1 MIEAR
6 DTALLLEGGGMR
18 ASYGTG
24 ALDVLMENDV
34 RFGWAGGVSAG
45 ATHLVSYLTG
55 ERDRLRHSFVDFAT
69 DPNFGGWTWLLR
81 GKGYFNAAYIYG
93 DAPERDLPRPYD
105 FARALQSDV
114 EFRICSTRADNGD
127 PVYWGREDVSSTG
140 ELMAAVRAS
149 STIPLAMPVPRI
161 DGVPYVDGALGPSGG
176 IPLDAAL
183 ADGYSRFFAV
193 LTHPRGYVKPP
204 MGRTRMWRTILRKYP
219 AVAEAMAT
227 RHIRYNATMDRLYAL
242 ERAGRAF
249 LYFPEDEK
257 PVSSTERN
265 VEVLRDS
272 LMRGTMQAE
281 RDWPSFESFLRS
293 GSRRGSDDRVTTPA
307 Q

>member
-1 MIEAR
+1 MTDAR

-24 ALDVLMENDV
+24 VLDLLLEHDV

-45 ATHLVSYLTG
+45 ATHLISYLTR
-55 ERDRLRHSFVDFAT
+55 ERDRLRHSLVDFAM

-81 GKGYFNAAYIYG
+81 GKGYFNADYIYEQ
-93 DAPERDLPRPYD
+93 APELDLPRPYD
-105 FARALQSDV
+105 FAAAMDSGT
-114 EFRICSTRADNGD
+114 EFRISATRADNGD
-127 PVYWGREDVSSTG
+127 PVYWGREDVSSTAD
-140 ELMAAVRAS
+140 LMTRVRAS

-183 ADGYSRFFAV
+183 ADGYGRFFAV

-204 MGRTRMWRTILRKYP
+204 MGKTRVWRALLRRYP

-242 ERAGRAF
+242 EKAGRAF
-249 LYFPEDEK
+249 LYFPEDEA

-265 VEVLRDS
+265 VDVLRDS
-272 LMRGTMQAE
+272 LARGMVQAQ
-281 RDWPSFESFLRS
+281 RDWPGMAAFLSGAHDTSVRS
-293 GSRRGSDDRVTTPA
+293 AVP
-307 Q
+307 QP